1 MFLLVRLRKDD
12 DFFVDTSQT
21 SLLQSLVPIGPVLS
35 EEIVKCE
42 ILTPMT
48 VRLTIGKDTK

>member
-21 SLLQSLVPIGPVLS
+21 SLLQSLVPIGPVVSDDLIAIYFFHY
-35 EEIVKCE
+35 EGNN
-42 ILTPMT
+42 L
-48 VRLTIGKDTK
+48 